1 MLFNFTIFFVNVF
14 PGESLGFGRMVHF
27 PLLVYFSSVSVIIS
41 CYSFRIVLWWHNND
55 EESIAKSKLEN
66 KTINSYFLWNK
77 RRDNLLV
84 VAKHC
89 SYTGTVLQ
97 HLKMFGTVTHCCLG
111 LPRSDRNLSENG
123 TCHHAARVLH
133 WLRLALS
140 CWIILPFIHLG
151 VNLNFPLSV
160 FFPLLVI
167 SCPWLFISFHRAWEL
182 PCLAVNAF
190 WTEIIEYLSLWTVFN
205 KCLVNE
211 WKRHSTCD

>member
-97 HLKMFGTVTHCCLG
+97 HLKMFGTVTYCWLG

-123 TCHHAARVLH
+123 TCHQAARVLH

-151 VNLNFPLSV
+151 VNLKFSIECFLPPFSYFLSLTLH
-160 FFPLLVI
+160 FFPPSLGAPLFGSECLLDGDHWI
-167 SCPWLFISFHRAWEL
+167 SVALNS
-182 PCLAVNAF
+182 VQ
-190 WTEIIEYLSLWTVFN
+190 
-205 KCLVNE
+205 
-211 WKRHSTCD
+211 